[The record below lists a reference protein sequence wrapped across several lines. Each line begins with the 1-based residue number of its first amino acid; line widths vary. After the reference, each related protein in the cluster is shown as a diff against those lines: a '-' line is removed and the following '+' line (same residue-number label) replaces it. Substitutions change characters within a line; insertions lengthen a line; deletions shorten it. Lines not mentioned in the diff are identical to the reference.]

1 MIRRQFMQRVAAL
14 WGLTFAPPLA
24 LAAPPRRIELQRSPL
39 AGFQYHA
46 GGRLWPQ
53 LALGDAVELVREPGN
68 AYDPRAVRV
77 DWKGTKIGYVPR
89 VDNAA
94 IRHLLDGSERVV
106 GAIAALRESP
116 DPWRRMELALWLE
129 VPSNGAALPGE
140 HIL

>member
-24 LAAPPRRIELQRSPL
+24 LGAPPRRIALQRSPL

-53 LALGDAVELVREPGN
+53 LALGDALELVREPDN
-68 AYDPRAVRV
+68 ACDPRTVRV
-77 DWKGTKIGYVPR
+77 DWQGTKIGYVPR

-94 IRHLLDGSERVV
+94 ICHLLDGGQRVV
-106 GAIAALRESP
+106 GAIAALRQSP
-116 DPWRRMELALWLE
+116 DPWRRVDLALWLE
-129 VPSNGAALPGE
+129 VPSIGAARPGE
-140 HIL
+140 AAP